1 MERRRVPRE
10 TVKEDAAIVYGL
22 TNSVGCI
29 VENISTHGAC
39 LEVLSPASS
48 VTIPKEFV
56 LFRPSTRSIRNCKVI
71 WRSFQRV
78 GVEFK

>member
-1 MERRRVPRE
+1 MERRRAPRE
-10 TVKEDAAIVYGL
+10 TIREDGAIVYGL

-29 VENISTHGAC
+29 VQNISSHGAC
-39 LEVLSPASS
+39 LEVLPPTSS

-56 LFRPSTRSIRNCKVI
+56 LFRPSIRSIRNCKVI
-71 WRSFQRV
+71 WRSFQRI